1 MSVETLRAAIAI
13 RARELRVPALM
24 SAGVVVHKRTQ
35 WQTCPCTWCTRK
47 RRATAEIGNL
57 AGVPAHRLVSNQYTS
72 GSSLR
77 AAYRDELRAAARQ
90 SLRRLEQDDTGL
102 FEE

>member
-1 MSVETLRAAIAI
+1 MSVESLREAIAL

-24 SAGVVVHKRTQ
+24 QSGVTAHKRG
-35 WQTCPCTWCTRK
+35 WLTCDCSWCARK
-47 RRATAEIGNL
+47 RRATAEIGTL
-57 AGVPAHRLVSNQYTS
+57 ASVPHYKLVSNNYTS
-72 GSSLR
+72 ARSLR

-90 SLRRLEQDDTGL
+90 SLRSLELDDSGL

>member
-1 MSVETLRAAIAI
+1 MGVESLREAIAL

-24 SAGVVVHKRTQ
+24 QSGVTAHKRG
-35 WQTCPCTWCTRK
+35 WLTCPCSWCARK

-72 GSSLR
+72 GGSLR

-90 SLRRLEQDDTGL
+90 SLRRLESDETGL
-102 FEE
+102 FDV